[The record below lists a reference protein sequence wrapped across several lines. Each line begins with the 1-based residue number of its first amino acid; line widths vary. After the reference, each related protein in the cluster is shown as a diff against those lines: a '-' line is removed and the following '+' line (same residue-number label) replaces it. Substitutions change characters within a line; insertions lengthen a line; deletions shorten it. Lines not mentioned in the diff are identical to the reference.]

1 MEVKFNNVSY
11 VSNKKQIIDNVN
23 IELKEGK
30 INGFIGP
37 NGSGKTTMIQMING
51 LIYPTKGNIIMEN
64 VNVTSKKNDNNIKGL
79 YLNIG
84 TISQHIEEHFFC
96 ESVEKEL
103 TLCLEIYNYK
113 KEKIDKHIK
122 DAIKMVGLSE
132 KYLSRDP
139 LELSS
144 SEIRKVL
151 LAKGLAINPKI
162 LILDEPTIGLDA
174 EDKKSLIKL
183 LKTIK
188 RRYNKTIIIISQD
201 IEFIHQLVDY
211 IFVLKD
217 GRILIEGDKYE
228 VFKQYELLEKNGI
241 LVPKIIQFELLVLNK
256 KNIKLGFRDEINDL
270 IKDILRNI

>member
-11 VSNKKQIIDNVN
+11 VSNKKQIIDNFN

-37 NGSGKTTMIQMING
+37 NGSGKTTIVQMING
-51 LIYPTKGNIIMEN
+51 RIYPTKGDIMIEKFKIKSN
-64 VNVTSKKNDNNIKGL
+64 KNDDNIKNL
-79 YLNIG
+79 YLNISTMG
-84 TISQHIEEHFFC
+84 QHLEEHFFC
-96 ESVEKEL
+96 ESVQKEL
-103 TLCLEIYNYK
+103 TLSLESYNYR

-144 SEIRKVL
+144 SEMRKVM

-162 LILDEPTIGLDA
+162 LILDEPSIGLDA
-174 EDKKSLIKL
+174 EDKRELIKL

-211 IFVLKD
+211 LFIFKD
-217 GRILIEGDKYE
+217 GKILIEGDKYE
-228 VFKQYELLEKNGI
+228 VFKQRELLERNGI
-241 LVPKIIQFELLVLNK
+241 QIPKIIQFELLVLNN
-256 KNIKLGFRDEINDL
+256 KNIKLGFREEINDL